1 MISRMETRIFGGL
14 LNMWLLLVVF
24 STMVSF
30 MIGCANADTSR
41 PALSLEIMHKFSDKA
56 REVLR
61 ARNNR
66 EEEEDVANW
75 PAHGSMEYYEMLRY
89 HDIIRHGSRLLVDAS
104 STSQYFFAPGNLTL
118 QLFGGLHYAFIDL
131 GTPKTQ
137 FLVALDTG
145 SDLLWIPCECQEC
158 APLSAPSSI
167 PVTSHLVEYSPTSSS
182 TSKPVSCSDAL
193 CDSAVSDGQCTAK
206 TDQCGY
212 QINYVS
218 ANTSTTGFLFSDQ
231 MWFVSESGSPV
242 TSTAVT
248 FGCASVQTGAFLQGA
263 APDGLL
269 GLGMLPIS
277 VPSTLASSKTLDVAD
292 SFSFC
297 TSSDSQGSGRIV
309 FGDLGPSTQQTAPI
323 SQAAPGTFQTYF
335 VTVASFLVGES
346 KIPMGSDVLFD
357 TGTSYTY
364 LASSTYSSV
373 LQAYTSQTSLPA
385 LTGTGWDLCFQTS
398 SSAIEVP
405 IMSLA
410 FPNGD
415 IFEISYGLLGVYD
428 STMTTQLG
436 FCVGIMDS
444 GSTQSII
451 GQNFMTN
458 YSITFNRQDM
468 LLGWT
473 ASDCQVLLTG
483 STGVS
488 TPPTPSTPSTP
499 PIPST
504 PSTSLPAPVPSS
516 IPTPIPAS
524 SPAADS
530 VSSPSPSRSI
540 KSPPPP
546 PPMSTKSPAP
556 STITPK
562 SPPPPPTLPQ
572 VNLPFGSTTGNPSP
586 STLLAM
592 FLSGL
597 LLCITMTP
605 Q

>member
-1 MISRMETRIFGGL
+1 METRIVGGL
-14 LNMWLLLVVF
+14 LNMWLLFVVF

-89 HDIIRHGSRLLVDAS
+89 HDIVRHGSRLLVDAS

-167 PVTSHLVEYSPTSSS
+167 PSHLVEYSPTSSS

-309 FGDLGPSTQQTAPI
+309 FGDLGPSTQQTTPI

-373 LQAYTSQTSLPA
+373 LQAAYERTEAILGMIDFTQLVVW
-385 LTGTGWDLCFQTS
+385 GVCKCS

-428 STMTTQLG
+428 STLG

-473 ASDCQVLLTG
+473 ASD
-483 STGVS
+483 S
-488 TPPTPSTPSTP
+488 
-499 PIPST
+499 
-504 PSTSLPAPVPSS
+504 
-516 IPTPIPAS
+516 
-524 SPAADS
+524 ADS

-540 KSPPPP
+540 KSPPP

>member
-1 MISRMETRIFGGL
+1 MMAAAFLCFNPLFPYLCFFTLAL
-14 LNMWLLLVVF
+14 LCCF
-24 STMVSF
+24 
-30 MIGCANADTSR
+30 R

-61 ARNNR
+61 ARNSR

-145 SDLLWIPCECQEC
+145 SDLLWIPCECQQC

-167 PVTSHLVEYSPTSSS
+167 PATSHLVEYSPTSSS

-231 MWFVSESGSPV
+231 MWFDSESGSPV
-242 TSTAVT
+242 ISTAVT

-309 FGDLGPSTQQTAPI
+309 FGDLGPSTQQTTPI
-323 SQAAPGTFQTYF
+323 SKATPGTFQTYF
-335 VTVASFLVGES
+335 VTVASFLVGQS

-373 LQAYTSQTSLPA
+373 LQAAYQRTEAILGMIDFTQLVVW
-385 LTGTGWDLCFQTS
+385 GVCKCS

-428 STMTTQLG
+428 STLG

-473 ASDCQVLLTG
+473 ASD
-483 STGVS
+483 S
-488 TPPTPSTPSTP
+488 
-499 PIPST
+499 
-504 PSTSLPAPVPSS
+504 
-516 IPTPIPAS
+516 
-524 SPAADS
+524 ADS
-530 VSSPSPSRSI
+530 VSSPSPSGSI
-540 KSPPPP
+540 KSPPP

-572 VNLPFGSTTGNPSP
+572 VNLPFGSTAGNPSP

>member
-1 MISRMETRIFGGL
+1 
-14 LNMWLLLVVF
+14 MWLLLVVF
-24 STMVSF
+24 STIVSF

-66 EEEEDVANW
+66 EEEEEDVANW

-145 SDLLWIPCECQEC
+145 SDLLWIPCECKEC

-167 PVTSHLVEYSPTSSS
+167 PSHLVEYSPTSSS

-373 LQAYTSQTSLPA
+373 LQAAYERTEAILGMIDFTQLVVW
-385 LTGTGWDLCFQTS
+385 GVCKCS

-428 STMTTQLG
+428 STLG

-473 ASDCQVLLTG
+473 ASD
-483 STGVS
+483 S
-488 TPPTPSTPSTP
+488 
-499 PIPST
+499 
-504 PSTSLPAPVPSS
+504 
-516 IPTPIPAS
+516 
-524 SPAADS
+524 ADS

-540 KSPPPP
+540 KSPPP

>member
-1 MISRMETRIFGGL
+1 METRIVGGL

-66 EEEEDVANW
+66 EEEEEDVANW

-145 SDLLWIPCECQEC
+145 SDLLWIPCECQQC

-167 PVTSHLVEYSPTSSS
+167 PSHLVEYSPTSSS
-182 TSKPVSCSDAL
+182 TSKPVSCTDAL

-242 TSTAVT
+242 ISTAVT

-309 FGDLGPSTQQTAPI
+309 FGDLGPSTQQTTPI
-323 SQAAPGTFQTYF
+323 SQAAPGTYQTYF

-346 KIPMGSDVLFD
+346 KILMGSDALFD

-373 LQAYTSQTSLPA
+373 LQAAYQRTEAILGMIDFTQLVVW
-385 LTGTGWDLCFQTS
+385 GVCKCS

-428 STMTTQLG
+428 STLG

-473 ASDCQVLLTG
+473 ASD
-483 STGVS
+483 S
-488 TPPTPSTPSTP
+488 
-499 PIPST
+499 
-504 PSTSLPAPVPSS
+504 
-516 IPTPIPAS
+516 
-524 SPAADS
+524 ADS
-530 VSSPSPSRSI
+530 VSSPSSSGSI
-540 KSPPPP
+540 KSPPP

-572 VNLPFGSTTGNPSP
+572 VNLPFGSTAGNPSP